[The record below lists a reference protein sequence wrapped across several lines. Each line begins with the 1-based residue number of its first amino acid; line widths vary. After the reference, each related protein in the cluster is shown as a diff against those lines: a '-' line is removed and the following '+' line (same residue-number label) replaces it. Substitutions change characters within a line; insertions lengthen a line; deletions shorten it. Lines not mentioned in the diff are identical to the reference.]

1 MYVTTVPSSSPLHL
15 HKNVEL
21 QSESLMSLCQWWES
35 THAQSDPLPHIC
47 HEYTSPDRLLS
58 MPMAPPM
65 QYNFARLASGMLAT
79 SQGIKSDNM
88 PVEHPLHGTARSLG
102 LVGISVGV
110 LFMLLIIAA
119 ISCIRRR
126 KTMLPDTSILS
137 HTHTVLTVQTQA
149 SKEDSPPDYTMVLR
163 MKEEEE
169 ENLPS
174 YRQAVAKQH
183 SDKED
188 TETKEHKVEIERIGK
203 HQDIEGEVVDE
214 YIENIENIKHNI
226 EEFGDD
232 SYICNSHERIEI
244 SNKHSDIAL

>member
-1 MYVTTVPSSSPLHL
+1 MHVTTVPSTSIHTPKNPELH
-15 HKNVEL
+15 
-21 QSESLMSLCQWWES
+21 SESLVSLCKWWES
-35 THAQSDPLPHIC
+35 THAQSDPLPHLC

-65 QYNFARLASGMLAT
+65 QYNFARIASGMLAT
-79 SQGIKSDNM
+79 SKEVESDNM
-88 PVEHPLHGTARSLG
+88 PVEHALHGTGRSLG
-102 LVGISVGV
+102 LVGISLGV

-149 SKEDSPPDYTMVLR
+149 SKEDRPPDYTMVLR

-174 YRQAVAKQH
+174 YRQAVAKQAT
-183 SDKED
+183 DKED
-188 TETKEHKVEIERIGK
+188 TESKEQRVEIESIGE
-203 HQDIEGEVVDE
+203 HQDSEDDIVDE
-214 YIENIENIKHNI
+214 YIENIENITNNI
-226 EEFGDD
+226 EEHRDH
-232 SYICNSHERIEI
+232 SYICTGHERLEI
-244 SNKHSDIAL
+244 TNKSQDITV

>member
-1 MYVTTVPSSSPLHL
+1 MHVTTVPSASPLHL

-21 QSESLMSLCQWWES
+21 QSESLLSLCKWWES
-35 THAQSDPLPHIC
+35 THAKSDPLPHIC

-65 QYNFARLASGMLAT
+65 QYNFARVASGMLST
-79 SQGIKSDNM
+79 SQGIKSDSM
-88 PVEHPLHGTARSLG
+88 PIEHALHGTGRSLG

-110 LFMLLIIAA
+110 LFMLLIIAS

-174 YRQAVAKQH
+174 YRQVVAKEH
-183 SDKED
+183 SHRED
-188 TETKEHKVEIERIGK
+188 AETKEHRVELDSIGE
-203 HQDIEGEVVDE
+203 HQDNKGEVVDE
-214 YIENIENIKHNI
+214 YIENIENTIDHI
-226 EEFGDD
+226 EEQKD
-232 SYICNSHERIEI
+232 NSVISTGHQRIEM
-244 SNKHSDIAL
+244 SNKHPDITL

>member
-1 MYVTTVPSSSPLHL
+1 MHVTTVPSASPLHL

-21 QSESLMSLCQWWES
+21 QSESLLSLCKWWES
-35 THAQSDPLPHIC
+35 THAKSDPLPHIC

-65 QYNFARLASGMLAT
+65 QYNFARVASGMLST
-79 SQGIKSDNM
+79 SQGIKSDSM
-88 PVEHPLHGTARSLG
+88 PIEHALHGTGRSLG

-110 LFMLLIIAA
+110 LFMLLIIAS

-188 TETKEHKVEIERIGK
+188 AETKEHKVEIENIGE
-203 HQDIEGEVVDE
+203 HQDSEGEVVDE
-214 YIENIENIKHNI
+214 YIENIENITHNI
-226 EEFGDD
+226 KEYGDD
-232 SYICNSHERIEI
+232 SYICTGHERIEI
-244 SNKHSDIAL
+244 SNKHSDIA